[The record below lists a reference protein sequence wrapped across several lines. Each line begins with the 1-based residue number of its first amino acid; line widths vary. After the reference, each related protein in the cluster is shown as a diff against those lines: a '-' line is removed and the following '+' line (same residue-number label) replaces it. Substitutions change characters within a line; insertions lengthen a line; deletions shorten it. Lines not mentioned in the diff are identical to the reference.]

1 MAWFEQPRDPQQLRG
16 FDLIGG
22 MVKRRR
28 VALGWSQRYL
38 EGQCGVDQA
47 VISRLENGKQYGLR
61 WSRFAELVDALG
73 GLEVVAP
80 APRPGPAGAATMAT
94 EDPLEL
100 TPSEVIDLA
109 TGLDPGPTSLRR
121 RDGVPITSTSASIPT
136 RT

>member
-1 MAWFEQPRDPQQLRG
+1 MAWFEQPRDPQEQRG

-28 VALGWSQRYL
+28 GALGWSQRYL
-38 EGQCGVDQA
+38 EGQCGIDQG

-80 APRPGPAGAATMAT
+80 APRPGPTGAPMSN
-94 EDPLEL
+94 EDSLEL
-100 TPSEVIDLA
+100 TSSEVIDLA
-109 TGLDPGPTSLRR
+109 MGLDPWADAP
-121 RDGVPITSTSASIPT
+121 STPGWSPDHL
-136 RT
+136 